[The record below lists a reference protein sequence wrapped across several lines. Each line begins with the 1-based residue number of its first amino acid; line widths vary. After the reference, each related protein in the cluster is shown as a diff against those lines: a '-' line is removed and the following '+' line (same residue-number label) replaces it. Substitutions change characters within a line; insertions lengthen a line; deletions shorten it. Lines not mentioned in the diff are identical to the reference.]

1 MTKSQ
6 TRKLL
11 IAIILLALSVLG
23 AGVTQSGDMQLP
35 SLEQAPPP
43 GYHRVTE
50 VSDGDTIKVTIAGVK
65 ETVRL
70 IGIDTPE
77 TKDPRKPVQ
86 CFGRAAS
93 DEAKRLLTGKLVR
106 LEGDPASGDR
116 DKYQRLLRFVYLEDG
131 TFFNQYMVEQ
141 GFAFAYTIFP
151 NGKLEDFRGWERHAR
166 EAKRG
171 LWAGCPVSEADDKRQ
186 TGNE

>member
-1 MTKSQ
+1 MSRRHTK
-6 TRKLL
+6 KLL
-11 IAIILLALSVLG
+11 IAMALVGLSVLG
-23 AGVTQSGDMQLP
+23 AGVTQSGDMKLP
-35 SLEQAPPP
+35 NIEQAPPP
-43 GYHRVTE
+43 GYHLVTE
-50 VSDGDTIKVTIAGVK
+50 VSDGDTIKVNIAGVK

-93 DEAKRLLTGKLVR
+93 DEAKRMLNGKLVR
-106 LEGDPASGDR
+106 LEGDPGSGDR
-116 DKYQRLLRFVYLEDG
+116 DKYQRLLRFAYLEDG

-151 NGKLEDFRGWERHAR
+151 NGKLEQFRGWERQAR

-171 LWAGCPVSEADDKRQ
+171 LWAGCPVTEADDKRQ
-186 TGNE
+186 TANE